1 VQGVSLVDDWYLPR
15 LTWRTAPLVPLSWI
29 TALVLAFKRPPTRGR
44 TGACPIVVI
53 GNVTVGGT
61 GKTPLT
67 LHLADAL
74 SARGWV
80 PGVVSRG
87 YPASPTKPKMVAP
100 DADPRMVGDEP
111 LLYAQRGIP
120 SCVCAQRTLAVEA
133 LRAQAP
139 HVNIILADDALQ
151 HTALPRDVE
160 ICVVD
165 GRRGF
170 GNGHLLPAG
179 PLREPAARIDRC
191 NAVVITEGAVR
202 VAHDNVYTMQ
212 LEISHLQ
219 RVGAAAAPESVS
231 LMEGKNVA
239 LVTGIGH
246 PQRFATAIQTS
257 GVNTALF
264 SEYFFKDHHAFA
276 AADFA
281 GIQAD
286 VIVMTQKDA
295 VKCAA
300 FASQINTPM
309 YAAVPHVTLT
319 PDLVEW
325 LLTMLKA
332 KGYGLETA

>member
-1 VQGVSLVDDWYLPR
+1 MSLVDDWYVPG
-15 LTWRTAPLVPLSWI
+15 LTWRTAPLVPFSWI
-29 TALVLAFKRPPTRGR
+29 TALVLAFKRSPVRGKSAR
-44 TGACPIVVI
+44 CPIVVI

-87 YPASPTKPKMVAP
+87 YPASPSRPLMVAANA
-100 DADPRMVGDEP
+100 DARTVGDEP

-120 SCVCAQRTLAVEA
+120 SCVCAKRALAVE
-133 LRAQAP
+133 LLLAQAP
-139 HVNIILADDALQ
+139 HVNVILADDALQ
-151 HTALPRDVE
+151 HVALPRDIE

-170 GNGHLLPAG
+170 GNGRLLPAG
-179 PLREPAARIDRC
+179 PLREPITRIDQC
-191 NAVVITEGAVR
+191 NAVVITEGAAR
-202 VAHDNVYTMQ
+202 VAHDNLYTMQ

-219 RVGAAAAPESVS
+219 HVGSAAAPESVS

-246 PQRFATAIQTS
+246 PQRFASAIQSS
-257 GVNTALF
+257 GINTALF
-264 SEYFFKDHHAFA
+264 SEYFFKDHHAFTM
-276 AADFA
+276 ADFA
-281 GIQAD
+281 NIQAD

-300 FASQINTPM
+300 FAAKIRTPM

-325 LLTMLKA
+325 LLTLLKA
-332 KGYGLETA
+332 KGYGFETA